1 MIEDMKRPL
10 ISNFPF
16 SRGTPSGD
24 GNRTVPVFSDADPEQ
39 IKEQQDS
46 YPPNVII
53 SSRYTL
59 INFLPKSLLEQFR
72 RLANVYFIVIGII
85 AIIGY
90 YSSAYETAVQ
100 PAGILGPVVIV
111 VLISVI
117 KDGVE
122 DVKRHQAD
130 HAINTRTTQRLDFYG
145 KIEEI
150 EWREIKVGDV
160 LVIMTDEEIPA
171 DCVVLSCGGIQG
183 PVGYVETAAIDGETN
198 LKMKLPG
205 LTPAD
210 YKIAPST
217 PFELSKD
224 KISLTGPL
232 ASIKC
237 NIFAEPPNSSIH
249 RFNAYIQSDL
259 TNRDQISLNEKNLLL
274 RGSTLRATEWCL
286 AAVVYTGAHTKLS
299 LNSKQTPSKL
309 SSVDRIVNRTLAI
322 AISTMILVC
331 IISMIFEI
339 VWVRYQ
345 SDADY
350 LCINKEGL
358 CESAMP
364 SSYLTIFTFAT
375 LYNNFVC
382 ISMYVSLEMVY
393 LCQGYFLSNDLKL
406 YDEDTDTPA
415 ECHTSGACAD
425 LGQVQYVLSDKTGTL
440 TKNLMVVQQF
450 SIGNKIYGKPLSKL
464 DNVPGA
470 PPVTIT
476 TTEHSHSSMNAAVRT
491 SLTVTEMRPS
501 KLSPDDFDTTGID
514 DVSALLIHTLF
525 YPALEAVKGLS
536 SAFSIA
542 ISPETSVDSAANSN
556 FVNNNSQNTATSNF
570 TNNIAPSLSD
580 VDDTERMML
589 LQFLRVLVYC
599 NTAMLMPDETGK
611 QEVEC
616 FEELIERLQAE
627 SADEVALIMSAADNC
642 GVLLEKR
649 TTSEIVCSGLKN
661 YFTSHSSN
669 SNHTQGSNTNRGG
682 SVTETVE
689 LLAVNE
695 FDSDRKMMSVVIR
708 LTSPVTGSPLLKS
721 RTMLLCKGADS
732 SVIAK
737 ADPAASKYLNLC
749 KAHIDYFANT
759 GLRTLALAYK
769 ELDDAELEG
778 WLNEYHA
785 ASSAISGRKEAM
797 KVAALKIETNMTIV
811 GAIGIEDELQDG
823 VPDAIATMHS
833 AGVNVWMITGDKA
846 ETAVAIGKKCNLV
859 QPGKDEVVRI
869 VNQSDEALRQR
880 INDLHT
886 YIVSIKEGR
895 PIDSHSAMSFD
906 RLSMVHNPMNSHPSG
921 NNLSTDH
928 SLANNTNQNA
938 SGNNG
943 PELALIIDGIS
954 LEGIWASADLKNK
967 FLEIVQFVPKVIACR
982 VSPLQKAALVRM
994 VKTAPSKPVTLGIGD
1009 GANDV
1014 GMIHESRV
1022 GVGISGREGRHAANA
1037 ADFAIAQ
1044 FRFIVPLMFE
1054 HGRYNYIR
1062 CSKLVLYSFFKN
1074 LLLVSI
1080 LFYYCTYSGFSG
1092 TMPLDSIVFSGYNFY
1107 LGLPILVIGAM
1118 DVDIPRQDIL
1128 RFPRESYATG
1138 RLGEMLNL
1146 KNMAKWCGLA
1156 FIQGMLLFTVTVRFI
1171 SGPTSVDAN
1180 NGNWQFTIE
1189 GAGMNQASTGSGVGL
1204 YAEGYLLY
1212 TVIVVA
1218 MQYKVVSMSVTP
1230 NYIFW
1235 SLWLLSFVGY
1245 FAFILL
1251 YGVFPSGGWYDVG
1264 PLAMALPQ
1272 FWLALFMVP
1281 IFISFTD
1288 YVVDLCFAYFDP
1300 SSRDKLLIKLKQ
1312 SEPRVAERRSSQQ
1325 ELPGIK
1331 GGVKLRNLSM
1341 SSGSLRSPQ
1350 N

>member
-10 ISNFPF
+10 LSNFPF
-16 SRGTPSGD
+16 SRGTTTAD
-24 GNRTVPVFSDADPEQ
+24 GNRTVPVFSDADAEK
-39 IKEQQDS
+39 IKEEQDQ
-46 YPPNVII
+46 YPKNII
-53 SSRYTL
+53 TSSRYTL

-72 RLANVYFIVIGII
+72 RLANVYFLVIGMI
-85 AIIGY
+85 AVVAY
-90 YSSAYETAVQ
+90 YTNAYETAVQ
-100 PAGILGPVVIV
+100 PAGILGPVIIV

-122 DVKRHQAD
+122 DIKRHRAD
-130 HAINTRTTQRLDFYG
+130 HAINTRTTQRMDTYG

-150 EWREIKVGDV
+150 EWRDIKVGDV
-160 LVIMTDEEIPA
+160 LLITTDEELPA
-171 DCVVLSCGGIQG
+171 DCVVLNCGGIQG
-183 PVGYVETAAIDGETN
+183 PICYVETAAIDGETN

-205 LTPAD
+205 LSSSDFKTTPSS
-210 YKIAPST
+210 K
-217 PFELSKD
+217 FEISKD
-224 KISLTGPL
+224 RTLMTGPL
-232 ASIKC
+232 GSIKC
-237 NIFAEPPNSSIH
+237 NVFAEAPNSSIH
-249 RFNAYIQSDL
+249 RFNAYLRSDA
-259 TNRDQISLNEKNLLL
+259 TTRDQIALTEKNLLL

-299 LNSKQTPSKL
+299 LNSKRTPSKL

-331 IISMIFEI
+331 IISMIFESI
-339 VWVRYQ
+339 WAKNQ
-345 SDADY
+345 HNADY
-350 LCINKEGL
+350 LCIHKSGI

-415 ECHTSGACAD
+415 ECHSSGACAD

-450 SIGNKIYGKPLSKL
+450 SIGNKVYGKPLSKL
-464 DNVPGA
+464 DTIAGA
-470 PPVTIT
+470 PPVSILT
-476 TTEHSHSSMNAAVRT
+476 TDHNHSSMNAGVRT
-491 SLTVTEMRPS
+491 SMSVTEMRPS
-501 KLSPDDFDTTGID
+501 KLSPSDFDTSGIN
-514 DVSALLIHTLF
+514 DVPALLVHTLF

-536 SAFSIA
+536 NSFA
-542 ISPETSVDSAANSN
+542 SN
-556 FVNNNSQNTATSNF
+556 FVSPEPSIDSSASHVHSHSSSHGNTIVPRVSE
-570 TNNIAPSLSD
+570 
-580 VDDTERMML
+580 VDDTERLML

-599 NTAMLMPDETGK
+599 NTAMLMPDETGR

-649 TTSEIVCSGLKN
+649 TTSEIACSGLKS
-661 YFTSHSSN
+661 YFTYGGA
-669 SNHTQGSNTNRGG
+669 GSGGGGG
-682 SVTETVE
+682 SQTETVE

-695 FDSDRKMMSVVIR
+695 FDSDRKMMSVVVR
-708 LTSPVTGSPLLKS
+708 LSSPVTGSPLLKS

-732 SVIAK
+732 SVIAQ
-737 ADPAASKYLNLC
+737 ADTASSKYLNLC

-769 ELDDAELEG
+769 ELDEREIDA
-778 WLNEYHA
+778 WLQEYYSA
-785 ASSAISGRKEAM
+785 TSAIAGRKEAM
-797 KVAALKIETNMTIV
+797 RACALKIETNLTIV
-811 GAIGIEDELQDG
+811 GSIGIEDELQDG
-823 VPDAIATMHS
+823 VPDAIATLHS

-846 ETAVAIGKKCNLV
+846 ETAVAIGKKCHLIN
-859 QPGKDEVVRI
+859 PGQDEIVRI
-869 VNQSDEALRQR
+869 VQQADEALRQR
-880 INDLHT
+880 INDLHN
-886 YIVSIKEGR
+886 YIVSIKAGN
-895 PIDSHSAMSFD
+895 PVTDSGLD
-906 RLSMVHNPMNSHPSG
+906 RLSVTHNPMSRSTTNHIKNNANGRTVEDGPEGTNTASPFSPSANSA
-921 NNLSTDH
+921 ST
-928 SLANNTNQNA
+928 
-938 SGNNG
+938 G
-943 PELALIIDGIS
+943 PELAFIIDGIS
-954 LEGIWASADLKNK
+954 LEGIWSSPDLKNK
-967 FLEIVQFVPKVIACR
+967 FMEVVQFVPKVIACR

-1044 FRFIVPLMFE
+1044 FRFIIPLMFE

-1074 LLLVSI
+1074 LLLVSV

-1107 LGLPILVIGAM
+1107 LGLPILVVGAM
-1118 DVDIPRQDIL
+1118 DFDIPRQDVL
-1128 RFPRESYATG
+1128 RFPKDAYATG

-1156 FIQGMLLFTVTVRFI
+1156 FVQGLLLFVVTVRFI
-1171 SGPTSVDAN
+1171 AGPTNVNSE
-1180 NGNWQFTIE
+1180 NGDWTFEIH
-1189 GAGMNQASTGSGVGL
+1189 GSGLNQASTGSGVGL
-1204 YAEGYLLY
+1204 YAEGFLLY
-1212 TVIVVA
+1212 TVIVFS

-1235 SLWLLSFVGY
+1235 LLWLLSFAGY
-1245 FAFILL
+1245 FIFILL
-1251 YGVFPSGGWYDVG
+1251 FGVFPTVGWYNVG
-1264 PLAMALPQ
+1264 PLSMSTPQ
-1272 FWLALFMVP
+1272 FWLAVFLIP
-1281 IFISFTD
+1281 IFISFSD
-1288 YVVDLCFAYFDP
+1288 YLVELGFSYVDP
-1300 SSRDKLLIKLKQ
+1300 SSRDLLVEKLRQ
-1312 SEPRVAERRSSQQ
+1312 SEPRLAERRSSQQ
-1325 ELPGIK
+1325 DFATGLNK
-1331 GGVKLRNLSM
+1331 GGMKLRNMSLSN
-1341 SSGSLRSPQ
+1341 GSTSRSPQ